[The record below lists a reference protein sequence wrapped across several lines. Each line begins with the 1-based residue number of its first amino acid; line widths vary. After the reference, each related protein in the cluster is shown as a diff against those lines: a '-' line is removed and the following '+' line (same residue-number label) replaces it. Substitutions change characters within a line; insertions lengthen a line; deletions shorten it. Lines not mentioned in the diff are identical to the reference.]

1 MKSILE
7 IIEQPWP
14 WYVSGPLL
22 GLIVPLLLVLSN
34 KQFGV
39 SSSFRHL
46 CAATGVKSVEYFNY
60 NWKKKGAWQLLF
72 VLGVLIAGITVG
84 TVIELK
90 VGVLSKGTASQLTQK
105 GIEVNGFFPIDTFSF
120 SGVFWWVLILGGLLI
135 GFGSRYAGGCT
146 GGHAITGLSTL
157 SLASLLSVI
166 GFFIGGIISTLILL
180 KYIL

>member
-1 MKSILE
+1 MKNFIE

-60 NWKKKGAWQLLF
+60 NWKKKGTWQLLF
-72 VLGVLIAGITVG
+72 VLGVLIAGIIVG
-84 TVIELK
+84 TIIELQ
-90 VGVLSKGTASQLTQK
+90 VGILSQGAASQLAQK
-105 GIEVNGFFPIDTFSF
+105 GIEVNGFFPTETFSF

-157 SLASLLSVI
+157 SLASLLSVV
-166 GFFIGGIISTLILL
+166 GFFIGGIISTFILI

>member
-1 MKSILE
+1 MESIVKIL
-7 IIEQPWP
+7 EQPWA

-46 CAATGVKSVEYFNY
+46 CAATGAKSIEYFNY
-60 NWKKKGAWQLLF
+60 NWKQKGTWQLLF
-72 VLGVLIAGITVG
+72 VFGVLISGVIVG
-84 TVIELK
+84 TLFQIE
-90 VGVLSKGTASQLTQK
+90 VGDLSEGATRQFAEK
-105 GIEVNGFFPIDTFSF
+105 GIALDGLFPVDTFSF
-120 SGVFWWVLILGGLLI
+120 SGAFWWVLILGGLLI

-157 SLASLLSVI
+157 SLASLISVV
-166 GFFIGGIISTLILL
+166 GFFIGGIISTIILI
-180 KYIL
+180 KFII

>member
-1 MKSILE
+1 MKSIIE

-34 KQFGV
+34 KQFGI

-46 CAATGVKSVEYFNY
+46 CAATGVKSIEYFNY
-60 NWKKKGAWQLLF
+60 NWRQKGTWQLLF
-72 VLGVLIAGITVG
+72 VLGVLIAGG
-84 TVIELK
+84 VIGGFVHLQS
-90 VGVLSKGTASQLTQK
+90 GSLSESAIRLFSEK
-105 GIEVNGFFPIDTFSF
+105 GIEVKGLFPVATFSF

-157 SLASLLSVI
+157 SLASLLAVL
-166 GFFIGGIISTLILL
+166 GFFIGGIIST
-180 KYIL
+180 YILIKFIV